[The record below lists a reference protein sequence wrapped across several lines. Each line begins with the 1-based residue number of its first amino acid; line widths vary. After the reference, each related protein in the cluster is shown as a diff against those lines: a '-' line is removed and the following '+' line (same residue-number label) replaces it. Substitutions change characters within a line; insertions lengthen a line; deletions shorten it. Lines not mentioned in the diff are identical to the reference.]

1 MAYRKPGNLKIEYQA
16 KKFLR
21 LSEIC
26 DEPLFLSFFQGEIIN
41 TFRQNIT

>member
-26 DEPLFLSFFQGEIIN
+26 DEPLFFIILSRGDYKHI
-41 TFRQNIT
+41 